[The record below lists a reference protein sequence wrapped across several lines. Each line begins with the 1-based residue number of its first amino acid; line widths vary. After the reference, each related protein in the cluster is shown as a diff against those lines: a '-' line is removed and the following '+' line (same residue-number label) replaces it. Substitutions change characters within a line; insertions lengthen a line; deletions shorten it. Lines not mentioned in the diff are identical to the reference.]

1 MFTFAAF
8 ANKNLCT
15 SDTQKAETM
24 INLQNPNVRKWVVI
38 IIKVIIYALG
48 LIATAYGLETAAAAL
63 R

>member
-1 MFTFAAF
+1 MRRLQTKT
-8 ANKNLCT
+8 NT
-15 SDTQKAETM
+15 SKLQVTM
-24 INLQNPNVRKWVVI
+24 KFLQDPNTRKIVVI

>member
-1 MFTFAAF
+1 MRRLQTKT
-8 ANKNLCT
+8 NT
-15 SDTQKAETM
+15 SKLQLTM
-24 INLQNPNVRKWVVI
+24 KFLQDPNTRKIVVI

>member
-1 MFTFAAF
+1 MQRLQTKT
-8 ANKNLCT
+8 NT
-15 SDTQKAETM
+15 SKLQVTM
-24 INLQNPNVRKWVVI
+24 KFLEDPNTRKIVVI